1 MTVSIGSMLFPV
13 QNVDVSFC
21 AGLALPDCMKL
32 AEDGDDW
39 GMPAAYCLLCFSR
52 IGPLNRCPDAR
63 LEEDELWKLRMQ
75 GL

>member
-1 MTVSIGSMLFPV
+1 MTVSIPFMLFPV

-39 GMPAAYCLLCFSR
+39 GMPLPTACYAF
-52 IGPLNRCPDAR
+52 
-63 LEEDELWKLRMQ
+63 LELAL
-75 GL
+75 